1 MKFGSR
7 LERCA
12 SALLVIGIGVLVS
25 GTKACQEDYNF
36 ADQANVPGGTGTPAS
51 TLTATASVT
60 PSITPTGSITPTA
73 NGTTTATPVNTTD
86 PGDGGE
92 DDGGDNTED
101 AGAGDDLFNELSAL
115 SEGKSG
121 GRADAGAK
129 PDVSGSKGEN
139 WLGAAFAKDPEGSW
153 RDGDGDG
160 FSDSFEEEHQSDP
173 QNAGSTPKVETSTR
187 LEDRIR
193 QQEVEQQAD
202 RLGDQSRTAEGEEAS
217 LDSDVDGVP
226 DEIEEQRGL
235 NPQSIDSDQDG
246 LRDDRELVLG
256 SNPLSVDSDGDGI
269 SDVREYA
276 LGSDPTIPEQK

>member
-51 TLTATASVT
+51 TLTATASAT
-60 PSITPTGSITPTA
+60 PSVTPTGSITPTV
-73 NGTTTATPVNTTD
+73 NGTNTPTPVGTD
-86 PGDGGE
+86 DPADDGE
-92 DDGGDNTED
+92 DTQEAGG
-101 AGAGDDLFNELSAL
+101 GDDLFNELSAL
-115 SEGKSG
+115 SESKSG
-121 GRADAGAK
+121 GRAGGAAK
-129 PDVSGSKGEN
+129 PDAASSKGQN
-139 WLGAAFAKDPEGSW
+139 WLGAAFSKDPEGSW

-160 FSDSFEEEHQSDP
+160 YSDAFEEEYQSEP
-173 QNAGSTPKVETSTR
+173 QNAASAPKLETSTR

-202 RLGDQSRTAEGEEAS
+202 RLGDEARVGEGEDAPV
-217 LDSDVDGVP
+217 DSDVDGVP
-226 DEIEEQRGL
+226 DDIEEQRGL

-276 LGSDPTIPEQK
+276 LGSDPTIPEPK